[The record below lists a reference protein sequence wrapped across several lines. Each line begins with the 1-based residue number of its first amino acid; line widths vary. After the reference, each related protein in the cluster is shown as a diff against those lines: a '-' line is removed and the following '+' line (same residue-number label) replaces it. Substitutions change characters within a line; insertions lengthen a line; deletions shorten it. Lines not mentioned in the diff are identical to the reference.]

1 MIEVRRTIQG
11 DAESLAP
18 RMREA
23 DKAEVKA
30 ASGKHPYL
38 ALLEGIDCSEQAYTA
53 EVGGEPI
60 AIFGVCPT
68 DNPSVGVVWL
78 LGSDVISKHR
88 IDFLRKSRDWVD
100 HFQTKYPVLCNAID
114 ARNTVHIR
122 WLQWLGFTFIQELP
136 NHGVENR
143 LFYQFVRIHNV

>member
-1 MIEVRRTIQG
+1 MIEVRPTIQG

-38 ALLEGIDCSEQAYTA
+38 VLLEGIEASEQAYTA
-53 EVGGEPI
+53 LVDGEPI

-78 LGSDVISKHR
+78 LGSDVISAHR
-88 IDFLRKSRDWVD
+88 IDFLRKSRDWVER
-100 HFQTKYPVLCNAID
+100 FQSKYPVLCNSID
-114 ARNTVHIR
+114 ARNTVHIK
-122 WLQWLGFTFIQELP
+122 WLQWLGFTFIQELQ
-136 NHGVENR
+136 NHGVEHR
-143 LFYQFVRIHNV
+143 LFYQFVRIPHV